1 MSFLVYFRI
10 SIFSVEIHLS
20 LLFWVKKKLKKNI
33 SLAQK
38 HRPFPKNGG
47 YWSLVSL
54 SRSFTQ
60 FELVLGSVIT
70 EFQILCKINPR
81 EINFSITIFWI
92 FPLRKLN
99 KCPISKKKNPRK
111 WFISRGFFFVDFL
124 KFSDPVLYSVMA
136 IPSLILIE

>member
-1 MSFLVYFRI
+1 MCRSSCI
-10 SIFSVEIHLS
+10 SEKYIFCRNTSLS
-20 LLFWVKKKLKKNI
+20 ALLSKKKVEKKI
-33 SLAQK
+33 FLLRKSIDRFQK
-38 HRPFPKNGG
+38 MEVID
-47 YWSLVSL
+47 LLSL

-81 EINFSITIFWI
+81 EIDFSITIFWI
-92 FPLRKLN
+92 FTLRKLN
-99 KCPISKKKNPRK
+99 KCPISKKKSAKMIHFTR
-111 WFISRGFFFVDFL
+111 FFFVDFL

>member
-1 MSFLVYFRI
+1 MSFFVYFRKVYFLSKYI
-10 SIFSVEIHLS
+10 SLCSSEY
-20 LLFWVKKKLKKNI
+20 KKSWKKNI

-54 SRSFTQ
+54 SLSCSFTQ

-81 EINFSITIFWI
+81 EIDFSITIFWI
-92 FPLRKLN
+92 FTLRKLN
-99 KCPISKKKNPRK
+99 KCPISKKKSAK
-111 WFISRGFFFVDFL
+111 MIHFTRGFFRRLFKIFWPGAVFRL
-124 KFSDPVLYSVMA
+124 WRFHH
-136 IPSLILIE
+136 